1 MDLLFKKI
9 FPPSTFCSPIHIENK
24 VVLPHPLG
32 PNIPTHSPG
41 NTLKES
47 FFRTGLPSN
56 DLLISF
62 TSNMGLSFL
71 NFRILK
77 FFSLI
82 I

>member
-1 MDLLFKKI
+1 MDLLFKN
-9 FPPSTFCSPIHIENK
+9 FSTINICSPIHIENK

-47 FFRTGLPSN
+47 FFKTGLPSN

-71 NFRILK
+71 NLNSK
-77 FFSLI
+77 SFFH
-82 I
+82 